1 MINRNL
7 KDKLKQLA
15 TKFPVVT
22 INGPRQSG
30 KSTLGKATFPE
41 KEYVTLEDI
50 DNRLFAQNDPRGFLR
65 SYSNAV
71 IDEAQKVPDLFSY
84 IQTAVDE
91 DDVPGKY
98 ILTGSNNFLLFEKI
112 TQSLA
117 GRTAILKLLPLSIDE
132 TEENKT
138 RQVNE
143 LIFRGMYPR
152 ILKENI
158 DPLDFYPAYI
168 HTYIERDV
176 RLIKNVH
183 DLGLFQ
189 LFLKMC
195 AGRNGQLLNL
205 SSLANECGITH
216 TTAKSWLS
224 ILEQS
229 YIIFLLRPHHRN
241 FNKRLVKT
249 PKLYFYDTGLASF
262 LLGIQS
268 AEQLVTHYA
277 RGSLFESFV
286 ISEIIKNRF
295 NAGREHNC
303 YFWRDKIGNEI
314 DCLIDK
320 GINLCAVEIKSGMT
334 VNSDWFKNLKYFS
347 SISKDVALIKSIIY
361 GGNDTQD
368 RTDAKVVSWKDIHEN
383 VRLWTMK

>member
-1 MINRNL
+1 M
-7 KDKLKQLA
+7 KDKLQHLA

-30 KSTLGKATFPE
+30 KSTLAKTAFPE
-41 KEYVTLEDI
+41 KKYVSLEDI
-50 DNRLFAQNDPRGFLR
+50 DNRLFAQNDPRGFLK

-117 GRTAILKLLPLSIDE
+117 GRTAILKLLPLSIEE
-132 TEENKT
+132 TGESHSQT
-138 RQVNE
+138 QVND

-152 ILKENI
+152 ILKNNI
-158 DPLDFYPAYI
+158 NPLDFYPGYVQ
-168 HTYIERDV
+168 TYIERDV
-176 RLIKNVH
+176 RLIQNVH

-195 AGRNGQLLNL
+195 AGRNGQLLNF
-205 SSLANECGITH
+205 SSLANECGISH
-216 TTAKSWLS
+216 TTAKNWLS

-229 YIIFLLRPHHRN
+229 YIVFLLRPHHRS

-268 AEQLVTHYA
+268 SEQLLTHYA
-277 RGSLFESFV
+277 KGSLFESFV
-286 ISEIIKNRF
+286 ISEIIKNRY
-295 NAGREHNC
+295 NAGKEHNC
-303 YFWRDKIGNEI
+303 YFWRDKNGHEV
-314 DCLIDK
+314 DCLIDR
-320 GINLCAVEIKSGMT
+320 GTELSAIEIKSGMT
-334 VNSDWFKNLKYFS
+334 VNSDWYKNLKYFS
-347 SISKDVALIKSIIY
+347 SISKDVVTENSIIY
-361 GGNDTQD
+361 GGNDTQE
-368 RTDAKVVSWKDIHEN
+368 RTDGKIVSWQDLHQFIHAQ
-383 VRLWTMK
+383 KS

>member
-1 MINRNL
+1 MISRNM
-7 KDKLKQLA
+7 KDKLLQLA

-30 KSTLGKATFPE
+30 KSTLAKTAFPE
-41 KEYVTLEDI
+41 KKYVSLEDI
-50 DNRLFAQNDPRGFLR
+50 DNRLFAQNDPRGFLK

-91 DDVPGKY
+91 DDTPGKY

-117 GRTAILKLLPLSIDE
+117 GRTAILKLLPLSFNE
-132 TEENKT
+132 TGENNSEI
-138 RQVNE
+138 QVND

-158 DPLDFYPAYI
+158 DPLDFYPGYI

-176 RLIKNVH
+176 RLIQNVH

-205 SSLANECGITH
+205 SSLANECGISQ
-216 TTAKSWLS
+216 TTVKNWLS

-268 AEQLVTHYA
+268 AEQLITHYA
-277 RGSLFESFV
+277 KGALFESFL
-286 ISEIIKNRF
+286 ISEIIKNRY

-303 YFWRDKIGNEI
+303 YFWRDKNGHEI

-320 GINLCAVEIKSGMT
+320 GTELSTIEIKSGMT
-334 VNSDWFKNLKYFS
+334 VNSDWYKNLKYFS
-347 SISKDVALIKSIIY
+347 SISKDIVTENSIIY
-361 GGNDTQD
+361 GGNDTQE
-368 RTDAKVVSWKDIHEN
+368 RTDGKIVSWRDLHEFIN
-383 VRLWTMK
+383 AQT